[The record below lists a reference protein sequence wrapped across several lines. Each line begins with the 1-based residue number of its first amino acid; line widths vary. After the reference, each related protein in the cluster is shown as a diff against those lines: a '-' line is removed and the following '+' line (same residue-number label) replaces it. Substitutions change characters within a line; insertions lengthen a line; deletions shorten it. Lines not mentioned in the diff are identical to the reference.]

1 MYNENMDKK
10 LLIAV
15 AVVLLAAG
23 YWYWQST
30 KEVLT
35 PEQEVL
41 QGAGD
46 AAQAITDSATQ
57 GVLPSMDVQ
66 SNPLSDV
73 PDVNPTAKTNPFSE
87 MKTNP
92 FE

>member
-1 MYNENMDKK
+1 MNKK
-10 LLIAV
+10 LLIAFAV
-15 AVVLLAAG
+15 AVVLIAAG

-35 PEQEVL
+35 PEQEAL
-41 QGAGD
+41 RGAGD

-57 GVLPSMDVQ
+57 GVLPSLDIPPA
-66 SNPLSDV
+66 NPLGDM
-73 PDVNPTAKTNPFSE
+73 PDVNPAAKANPFSGI
-87 MKTNP
+87 KTNP